1 MDKEKK
7 TNEYGYNSIFPSIL
21 RRLMEERNVT
31 QETLA
36 KYCGTQRQ
44 TIGQW
49 KDGNTKP
56 DIMAL
61 KKISEFFNT
70 STDYLLGLT
79 PNSTMDADLRAMCEC
94 TGLTQEAL
102 ESLVE
107 MKGAGWNTELAIFSR
122 MIIDPDLWLSMIYVY
137 RTIAAARNVRD
148 MGTEIALSESEQE
161 LLLSKGLGLEILN
174 ILTEY
179 EIRDIFQQQAMM
191 AITEATKSVIRGIIA
206 LDEAEGFE
214 FYTSKNMKDI
224 DNFWGLDQFN
234 RFFEEKQE
242 D

>member
-1 MDKEKK
+1 
-7 TNEYGYNSIFPSIL
+7 
-21 RRLMEERNVT
+21 
-31 QETLA
+31 
-36 KYCGTQRQ
+36 
-44 TIGQW
+44 
-49 KDGNTKP
+49 
-56 DIMAL
+56 
-61 KKISEFFNT
+61 
-70 STDYLLGLT
+70 
-79 PNSTMDADLRAMCEC
+79 
-94 TGLTQEAL
+94 
-102 ESLVE
+102 
-107 MKGAGWNTELAIFSR
+107 
-122 MIIDPDLWLSMIYVY
+122 VY